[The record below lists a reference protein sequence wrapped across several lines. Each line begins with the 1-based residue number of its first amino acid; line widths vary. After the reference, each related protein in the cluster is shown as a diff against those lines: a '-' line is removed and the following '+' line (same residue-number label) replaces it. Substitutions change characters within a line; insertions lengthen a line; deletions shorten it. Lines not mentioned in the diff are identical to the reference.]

1 MVKKKKLSIKA
12 WVICFDTH
20 GLDTSQAFIINTI
33 ASPTCTP
40 SEASLF
46 KNYTFVI
53 IEGKRS
59 TSYPKNSLPFATKP
73 ELNLLKGRLFKK
85 IKKGLQ
91 NSLIGQKWI
100 SFQTHERNEKLSV
113 FLSRTSK
120 SCLLL
125 EGLVLRGPFNR
136 QCMIIYCGKRDCS
149 NVTIQTIIR
158 ISTWK
163 VWLLFP
169 SLNFLSDL
177 NILYLLDQNFQIIF

>member
-1 MVKKKKLSIKA
+1 MVKKKKLSIEA

-53 IEGKRS
+53 IEGTRS

-85 IKKGLQ
+85 KKKGLQ

-113 FLSRTSK
+113 FYLAPARVVF
-120 SCLLL
+120 CLK
-125 EGLVLRGPFNR
+125 G
-136 QCMIIYCGKRDCS
+136 
-149 NVTIQTIIR
+149 
-158 ISTWK
+158 
-163 VWLLFP
+163 
-169 SLNFLSDL
+169 
-177 NILYLLDQNFQIIF
+177 